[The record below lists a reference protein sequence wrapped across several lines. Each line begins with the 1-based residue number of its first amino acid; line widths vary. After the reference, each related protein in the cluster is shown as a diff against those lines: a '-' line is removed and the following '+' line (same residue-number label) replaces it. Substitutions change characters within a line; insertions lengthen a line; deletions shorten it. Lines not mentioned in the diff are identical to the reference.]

1 MDTID
6 QYNALH
12 AELRKTKLI
21 LAEHNHAYY
30 SSGIK
35 TPPDIRS
42 ALDLK
47 IAHLNVEINELR
59 PSVELLKD
67 EARREK
73 ANAFLK
79 SLIQECQANN
89 LGHLVEKAKAESMKF
104 IRDSGSLGA
113 YTVTV

>member
-21 LAEHNHAYY
+21 LAEHNHAFH

-42 ALDLK
+42 GLDLK
-47 IAHLNVEINELR
+47 IALLNVQINELR
-59 PSVELLKD
+59 PEVELLKD